1 VNAHRVFIATLTLSV
16 SLLAAS
22 LILAAPAQAETWSCA
37 FVDDDQ
43 KPLTKVFKR
52 DGNKYFQGMS
62 GRRFQILFED
72 KRQIHLYNG
81 RELPFFHTVGLF
93 KSFEGRS
100 PNRFAMSV
108 LNRGE
113 GQITFEGNCTVH

>member
-1 VNAHRVFIATLTLSV
+1 MRWFLISLGFLIISWLVFVV
-16 SLLAAS
+16 SFS
-22 LILAAPAQAETWSCA
+22 FPSQAQAETWSCA
-37 FVDDDQ
+37 FIDDDQ

-52 DGNKYFQGMS
+52 DGNKYFRGMS
-62 GRRFQILFED
+62 GWRFQILFED

-93 KSFEGRS
+93 KSFEDRS